1 MEEAWKRKREAE
13 AEEEAVDGRLKE
25 AEVEAKEKLTAVP
38 SLVKSLTYS
47 SNTKNL
53 ILQLKIY
60 DSCCFSS
67 SDLDTHIL
75 PTSKAK
81 HLAEVFHKIFY
92 LQGIFRLAFTYGQ
105 GMKKVLIK

>member
-13 AEEEAVDGRLKE
+13 AEAEAVEGRLEEA
-25 AEVEAKEKLTAVP
+25 EAKEKLTTVP

-92 LQGIFRLAFTYGQ
+92 LQGIFLLAFTYGQ